1 MDKNLRRASELIEK
15 LKALAKEATSEP
27 PRSGDLVAIDQMAV
41 FGELLFTL
49 ALYMDKAQRRI
60 KLLSAVLT
68 VLTALLVLE
77 AAPRLEKLL
86 FTIYHRVQ
94 ALL

>member
-1 MDKNLRRASELIEK
+1 
-15 LKALAKEATSEP
+15 
-27 PRSGDLVAIDQMAV
+27 
-41 FGELLFTL
+41 
-49 ALYMDKAQRRI
+49 MDKAQRRI